1 VLSASDE
8 SSEDKYLPEMCD
20 LSLLIMTLL
29 EMSRCPWSRDDKSIS
44 SDSDSEDELD
54 GSFLDEP
61 WDPEIQAAQ
70 SLLSL
75 LQFLSQTVKN
85 ELYVLLFHLIKNEL
99 YICFI

>member
-1 VLSASDE
+1 MLSASDE
-8 SSEDKYLPEMCD
+8 SSEDKHQPEMCD
-20 LSLLIMTLL
+20 SSLLITTLL
-29 EMSRCPWSRDDKSIS
+29 EMSHCPCSRDDKSIS

-61 WDPEIQAAQ
+61 SDPEMQAAQ

-75 LQFLSQTVKN
+75 LQVLSQTVKN